1 MKELNEQGLRRRKS
15 IKNLKL
21 SHPNSTDHIK
31 PLHYNN
37 NNKMYN
43 KLSQRY
49 ISYIDKIPLT
59 HHTKSDSRMI
69 NIIEISIICGVFLT
83 GYFVYHYSDRMYI
96 PILKFYAHLGIKEAQ
111 NRLSQHLLYHANT
124 KEQYEEAIYWLKI
137 SAIQNKN
144 PIASYNYVIAHFKE
158 HTTESNLTT
167 NQVND
172 LLVHALNN
180 GVPEAQHLLNHCSK
194 LENLA
199 KLKNIVLSE
208 ESGDEYEEIVDYLI

>member
-21 SHPNSTDHIK
+21 SHSNPTDRIK
-31 PLHYNN
+31 PLHYNK
-37 NNKMYN
+37 NNKMHN
-43 KLSQRY
+43 KLSQQY
-49 ISYIDKIPLT
+49 ILYIDKMPFN
-59 HHTKSDSRMI
+59 HHTKSNSRMI
-69 NIIEISIICGVFLT
+69 NIIEICIVCGALFT

-96 PILKFYAHLGIKEAQ
+96 PIMKFYAHLGLKEAQ

-124 KEQYEEAIYWLKI
+124 KEQFEEAVYWLKI

-158 HTTESNLTT
+158 HITESNLTT

-172 LLVHALNN
+172 LLTHALNN
-180 GVPEAQHLLNHCSK
+180 GVSEAQHLLNHCSK

-199 KLKNIVLSE
+199 KLKNIVLND
-208 ESGDEYEEIVDYLI
+208 ESGDEDEEIVDYLM